1 MNRANPFFPM
11 ELQRV
16 IIIASFSLF
25 FIAVQIVTLY
35 GCYYSFRPFKNK
47 KIWIT
52 AFSYA
57 FFLNLSYLFLFNRYP
72 LSPWFKTIINYI
84 LIYPCFIY
92 MLLCLV
98 LVPVF
103 LISSIVLSIKK
114 LWQRVWLV
122 FDADNRAHTKSG
134 TIAVE
139 QRRNFFKIITSAAIL
154 PAGGCSLYGTYIGRT
169 KLNIDEHNLIFSC
182 LPEEMDGFSIVQ
194 ISDIHAGV
202 FMEEWELQ
210 PYLEIVNTLQ
220 PDLIVITGDIISW
233 GTHYTKPVVQ
243 ALSLLRA
250 KQGVFAITGN
260 HDFYGDTEALCSNLE
275 RANIKVLRN
284 RWVKIPTAISSAQ
297 LYLIGVDD
305 IWATRYFH
313 NKIISIPDIISGIP
327 EKSFKLL
334 LSHNPT
340 IFDEAARLGIDLT
353 LSGHTHA
360 GQIILP
366 FPENHGYSFARLMY
380 KRDYGLYRSG
390 DSMLYINRG
399 LGVIGPPLRIN
410 CPREITRVVLKRS

>member
-1 MNRANPFFPM
+1 MG
-11 ELQRV
+11 LQRAF
-16 IIIASFSLF
+16 IIASFSLF

-35 GCYYSFRPFKNK
+35 GFYYSFRPFQNK
-47 KIWIT
+47 KFWIT

-57 FFLNLSYLFLFNRYP
+57 LSLNLSYLFLFYRYP
-72 LSPWFKTIINYI
+72 LSPWLKTLINYF
-84 LIYPCFIY
+84 LIYPYFIY

-98 LVPVF
+98 LFPVF
-103 LISSIVLSIKK
+103 VMSSIVLLIKK
-114 LWQRVWLV
+114 LWQRAWP
-122 FDADNRAHTKSG
+122 AIKSG
-134 TIAVE
+134 TKANQKFDQPVLA
-139 QRRNFFKIITSAAIL
+139 QRRKFLKVISSAALL

-169 KLNIDEHNLIFSC
+169 KLKIDEQILVFSS
-182 LPEEMDGFSIVQ
+182 LPVEMDGFSIVQ

-202 FMEEWELQ
+202 FMEGWELQ

-220 PDLIVITGDIISW
+220 PDIIVITGDIISW

-243 ALSLLRA
+243 ALSMLRA

-260 HDFYGDTEALCSNLE
+260 HDFYGNTEELCSNLE
-275 RANIKVLRN
+275 SVNINVLRN
-284 RWVKIPTAISSAQ
+284 HWKKIDAANGSAS

-305 IWATRYFH
+305 IWATRHFYKK
-313 NKIISIPDIISGIP
+313 NISIPEIISDIP
-327 EKSFKLL
+327 EKNFKLL
-334 LSHNPT
+334 LCHNPT
-340 IFDEAARLGIDLT
+340 IFDEAARHDIHLT

-366 FPENHGYSFARLMY
+366 FPENHGYSLSRLIY

-410 CPREITRVVLKRS
+410 CPREITKIVLKRS

>member
-1 MNRANPFFPM
+1 MG
-11 ELQRV
+11 LQRIF
-16 IIIASFSLF
+16 IIVCFSLF

-47 KIWIT
+47 KIWQT
-52 AFSYA
+52 AFCYA
-57 FFLNLSYLFLFNRYP
+57 LFLNLSYLFLFYRYP
-72 LSPWFKTIINYI
+72 LSPWIKTLINYF
-84 LIYPCFIY
+84 LIYPYFIY

-98 LVPVF
+98 LFPV
-103 LISSIVLSIKK
+103 LVMSSIVIVFKK
-114 LWQRVWLV
+114 LWQRAWP
-122 FDADNRAHTKSG
+122 AIKSSTRANTKFEP
-134 TIAVE
+134 AVLE
-139 QRRNFFKIITSAAIL
+139 QRRKFLKVISSAALL

-169 KLNIDEHNLIFSC
+169 KLKIDEHSLGFSS
-182 LPEEMDGFSIVQ
+182 LPAEMDGFSIVQ

-202 FMEEWELQ
+202 FMEEWELK

-220 PDLIVITGDIISW
+220 PDIIVITGDIISW

-243 ALSLLRA
+243 ALSMLRA

-260 HDFYGDTEALCSNLE
+260 HDFYGDTEELCSNLE
-275 RANIKVLRN
+275 SGNIKVLRN
-284 RWVKIPTAISSAQ
+284 RWEKIDAANGSAS

-313 NKIISIPDIISGIP
+313 KKKISIPEIISDIP
-327 EKSFKLL
+327 DKNFKLL

-340 IFDEAARLGIDLT
+340 IFDEAARHGIELT

-366 FPENHGYSFARLMY
+366 FPEHHGYSFARIIH
-380 KRDYGLYRSG
+380 KRDYGLYRAG

-410 CPREITRVVLKRS
+410 CPREITKIVLKRS

>member
-1 MNRANPFFPM
+1 MG
-11 ELQRV
+11 LQRV
-16 IIIASFSLF
+16 FIITGFSLF

-35 GCYYSFRPFKNK
+35 GCYYSFRPVQNK
-47 KIWIT
+47 KIWKT
-52 AFSYA
+52 AFCYA
-57 FFLNLSYLFLFNRYP
+57 LFLNLSYLFLFYRYP
-72 LSPWFKTIINYI
+72 LSPWLKTLINYL
-84 LIYPCFIY
+84 LIYPYFIY

-98 LVPVF
+98 LFPVF
-103 LISSIVLSIKK
+103 VISGIVILFRQLWRRIWPAIEKGKMPNTKFALAAREDRRKFLKIISSAVL
-114 LWQRVWLV
+114 
-122 FDADNRAHTKSG
+122 
-134 TIAVE
+134 
-139 QRRNFFKIITSAAIL
+139 L
-154 PAGGCSLYGTYIGRT
+154 PAGGCSLYGTYVGRT
-169 KLNIDEHNLIFSC
+169 KLKIDEHSLGFSS
-182 LPEEMDGFSIVQ
+182 LPAEMDGFSIVQ

-220 PDLIVITGDIISW
+220 PDIIVITGDIISW

-243 ALSLLRA
+243 ALSMLQA

-260 HDFYGDTEALCSNLE
+260 HDFYGDLADLCSRLE
-275 RANIKVLRN
+275 AANIKVLRN
-284 RWVKIPTAISSAQ
+284 RWEKIDAANGSAS

-313 NKIISIPDIISGIP
+313 KKKISIPEIISDIP
-327 EKSFKLL
+327 EKNFKLL
-334 LSHNPT
+334 LSHNPN
-340 IFDEAARLGIDLT
+340 IFEEAAGHGIHLT

-366 FPENHGYSFARLMY
+366 FPENHRYSFARLIY
-380 KRDYGLYRSG
+380 KRDYGLYRIG

-410 CPREITRVVLKRS
+410 CPREITKIVLKRS

>member
-1 MNRANPFFPM
+1 MG
-11 ELQRV
+11 LQRV
-16 IIIASFSLF
+16 FIITGFSLF
-25 FIAVQIVTLY
+25 FIAVQMVTLY
-35 GCYYSFRPFKNK
+35 GCYYSLRPVQNK

-57 FFLNLSYLFLFNRYP
+57 LFLNLTYLFLFYRYP
-72 LSPWFKTIINYI
+72 LSPWFKTLINYI
-84 LIYPCFIY
+84 LIYPYFIY

-98 LVPVF
+98 LFPCFVV
-103 LISSIVLSIKK
+103 SSIVILFQQLWRRTWPAVGLS
-114 LWQRVWLV
+114 
-122 FDADNRAHTKSG
+122 NRPDTKSG
-134 TIAVE
+134 TSIPEDRRKFLKIMSSAVL
-139 QRRNFFKIITSAAIL
+139 F
-154 PAGGCSLYGTYIGRT
+154 PVGGCSLYGTYVGRT
-169 KLNIDEHNLIFSC
+169 KLKIDEQSLSFSS

-202 FMEEWELQ
+202 FMEGWELH
-210 PYLEIVNTLQ
+210 PYLEIVNELQ
-220 PDLIVITGDIISW
+220 PDIIVITGDIISW

-243 ALSLLRA
+243 ALSMLRA

-260 HDFYGDTEALCSNLE
+260 HDFYGDTEELCSNLE
-275 RANIKVLRN
+275 SVRIKVLRN
-284 RWVKIPTAISSAQ
+284 RWEKIDAPNGSAS

-313 NKIISIPDIISGIP
+313 KKNISIQEIISDIP
-327 EKSFKLL
+327 EKNFKLL

-340 IFDEAARLGIDLT
+340 IFDEAADHGIQLT

-366 FPENHGYSFARLMY
+366 FPENHGYSFARLIY
-380 KRDYGLYRSG
+380 KRDYGLYRSR
-390 DSMLYINRG
+390 DSLLYINRG

-410 CPREITRVVLKRS
+410 CPREITRIVLKRS

>member
-1 MNRANPFFPM
+1 MG
-11 ELQRV
+11 LQRV
-16 IIIASFSLF
+16 FIIASFSLF

-47 KIWIT
+47 KTWKT
-52 AFSYA
+52 AFCYA
-57 FFLNLSYLFLFNRYP
+57 LFLNLSYLFLFYRYP
-72 LSPWFKTIINYI
+72 LSPWIKTLINYF
-84 LIYPCFIY
+84 LIYPYFIY

-98 LVPVF
+98 LFPV
-103 LISSIVLSIKK
+103 LVMSSIVIVFKK
-114 LWQRVWLV
+114 LWQRAWP
-122 FDADNRAHTKSG
+122 AIKSG
-134 TIAVE
+134 TRANTKFDPAVLE
-139 QRRNFFKIITSAAIL
+139 QRRKFLKIISSAALL
-154 PAGGCSLYGTYIGRT
+154 PAGGCSLYGTYVGRT
-169 KLNIDEHNLIFSC
+169 KLKIDEHSLGFAR
-182 LPEEMDGFSIVQ
+182 LPAEMDGFSIVQ

-202 FMEEWELQ
+202 FMEEWELK

-220 PDLIVITGDIISW
+220 PDIIVITGDIISW

-243 ALSLLRA
+243 ALSMLRA

-260 HDFYGDTEALCSNLE
+260 HDFYGDTEELCSNLE
-275 RANIKVLRN
+275 SVNIKVLRN
-284 RWVKIPTAISSAQ
+284 RWEKIDAANGSAS

-313 NKIISIPDIISGIP
+313 KKKISIPEIISDIP
-327 EKSFKLL
+327 EKNFKLL

-340 IFDEAARLGIDLT
+340 IFDEAARHGIELT

-366 FPENHGYSFARLMY
+366 FPEHHGYSFARLIH
-380 KRDYGLYRSG
+380 KRDYGLYRAG

-410 CPREITRVVLKRS
+410 CPREITKIVLKRS

>member
-1 MNRANPFFPM
+1 MG
-11 ELQRV
+11 LQRIF
-16 IIIASFSLF
+16 IIVCFSLF

-47 KIWIT
+47 KTWQT
-52 AFSYA
+52 AFCYA
-57 FFLNLSYLFLFNRYP
+57 LFLNLSYLFLFYRYP
-72 LSPWFKTIINYI
+72 LSPWIKTLINYF
-84 LIYPCFIY
+84 LIYPYFIY

-98 LVPVF
+98 LFPV
-103 LISSIVLSIKK
+103 LVMSGIVIVFKK
-114 LWQRVWLV
+114 LWQRVLPV
-122 FDADNRAHTKSG
+122 IESG
-134 TIAVE
+134 TRANTKFDPAVLE
-139 QRRNFFKIITSAAIL
+139 QRRKFLKIISSAALL
-154 PAGGCSLYGTYIGRT
+154 PAGGCSLYGTYVGRT
-169 KLNIDEHNLIFSC
+169 KLKIDEHC
-182 LPEEMDGFSIVQ
+182 LGFARLPAKMDGFSIVQ

-202 FMEEWELQ
+202 FMEEWELK

-220 PDLIVITGDIISW
+220 PDIIVITGDIISW

-243 ALSLLRA
+243 ALSMLRA

-260 HDFYGDTEALCSNLE
+260 HDFYGDTEELCSNLE
-275 RANIKVLRN
+275 SVNIKVLRN
-284 RWVKIPTAISSAQ
+284 RWEKIDAANGSAS

-313 NKIISIPDIISGIP
+313 KKKISIPEIISDIP
-327 EKSFKLL
+327 DKNFKLL

-340 IFDEAARLGIDLT
+340 IFDEAARHGIELT

-366 FPENHGYSFARLMY
+366 FPEHHGYSFARLIH

-390 DSMLYINRG
+390 GSMLYINRG

-410 CPREITRVVLKRS
+410 CPREITKIVLKKS